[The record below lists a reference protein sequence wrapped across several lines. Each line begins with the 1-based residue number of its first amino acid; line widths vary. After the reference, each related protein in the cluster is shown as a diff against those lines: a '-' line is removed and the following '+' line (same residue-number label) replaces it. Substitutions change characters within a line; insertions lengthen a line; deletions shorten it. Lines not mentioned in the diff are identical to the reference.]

1 MIKEYSQKG
10 YVSSPLGNARML
22 DATSENKWV
31 VNHLIQSTSS
41 LIFKQA
47 LLNVENS
54 IYSNRYQLVM
64 PMHDAALYIVDN
76 FDMACKDDIEK
87 QFKMAFK
94 HYLPNITPIVK
105 FKNYFEGE

>member
-1 MIKEYSQKG
+1 MGCKPSYSK
-10 YVSSPLGNARML
+10 YFLL
-22 DATSENKWV
+22 DFQTGFAKCREF
-31 VNHLIQSTSS
+31 HL
-41 LIFKQA
+41 F
-47 LLNVENS
+47 
-54 IYSNRYQLVM
+54 RYQLVM

-76 FDMACKDDIEK
+76 LDKACKDDIEK

>member
-1 MIKEYSQKG
+1 
-10 YVSSPLGNARML
+10 
-22 DATSENKWV
+22 
-31 VNHLIQSTSS
+31 
-41 LIFKQA
+41 
-47 LLNVENS
+47 
-54 IYSNRYQLVM
+54 M

-76 FDMACKDDIEK
+76 FDKACKDDIEK